1 MFKKQYFTIILF
13 VFLALAVSCQ
23 EKPNQPTSPE
33 LNFLVDFFP
42 RDEKTIDIL
51 FSVQTPKSD
60 LSADKEFDA
69 TMELTGPD
77 GKKRASFIIN
87 QLPDM
92 EEGDILE
99 LVNWHGQLDPGQYKL
114 EWGAEDYGQLVKTF
128 EVVANPSGLLDIKN
142 QNIIV

>member
-1 MFKKQYFTIILF
+1 MC
-13 VFLALAVSCQ
+13 VSCFNCSCQ
-23 EKPNQPTSPE
+23 KNPNPTSSPE

-42 RDEKTIDIL
+42 KDEKTIDIL
-51 FSVQTPKSD
+51 FSVQSAKSG
-60 LSADKEFDA
+60 LAADKEFDA
-69 TMELTGPD
+69 AMQLTGPD

-87 QLPDM
+87 QLPAMEKGDM
-92 EEGDILE
+92 LE

-142 QNIIV
+142 QNIIVDN